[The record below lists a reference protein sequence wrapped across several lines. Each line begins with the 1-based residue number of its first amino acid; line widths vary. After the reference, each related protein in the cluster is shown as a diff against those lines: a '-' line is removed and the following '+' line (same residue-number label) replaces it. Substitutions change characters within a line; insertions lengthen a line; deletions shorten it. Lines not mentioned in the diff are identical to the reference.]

1 LITKSLFKVTVGAET
16 FVTYQVEASNEAE
29 AKDMIQDHL
38 RARAGE
44 SAGAV
49 LVLEEDYREPQILDV
64 FKTTPWKIEEEDT
77 TPTGVA
83 A

>member
-1 LITKSLFKVTVGAET
+1 
-16 FVTYQVEASNEAE
+16 
-29 AKDMIQDHL
+29 MIQDHL

-64 FKTTPWKIEEEDT
+64 FKTTPWKIEEDDT

>member
-1 LITKSLFKVTVGAET
+1 LITKSLFKVTVGAEK
-16 FVTYQVEASNEAE
+16 NEAE

-38 RARAGE
+38 RARACE

-77 TPTGVA
+77 VPSGVA

>member
-1 LITKSLFKVTVGAET
+1 
-16 FVTYQVEASNEAE
+16 VTYQVEASNEAE
-29 AKDMIQDHL
+29 EMNSRSSA
-38 RARAGE
+38 ARAGE

-64 FKTTPWKIEEEDT
+64 FKTTPWKIGEEDT